1 MVGCQL
7 KVPDTFEN
15 CSTQP
20 IAFWTDIVW
29 KIEQFSKCIT
39 YAFQSQVMW
48 YFNVDQNN
56 NNQPKL
62 WPLGG
67 QFVCTC
73 LFVWFYLL
81 LDVFEAK
88 LEIRFPLCWFAPQNL
103 CIPIKLKKLWN
114 HNIQSGTL
122 ENVSFCLSKLGH
134 KWVVLGPKIGT
145 FLIKIVH
152 TVWFRMWIWLFDVS
166 TYPVC
171 RFISKWAFSQNI
183 SNFTGKPVEWIIESN
198 GTKRSSLLH

>member
-1 MVGCQL
+1 MTILIISFAQSEKNTKFQTIWCNIFSHMNINFRQMKQKKIVERTRKRTLKHMAGCQL
-7 KVPDTFEN
+7 KVPYIFEN
-15 CSTQP
+15 CSTQQ

-48 YFNVDQNN
+48 YCNVDQNN

-81 LDVFEAK
+81 LDVFQAK

-103 CIPIKLKKLWN
+103 CIPIKLKKN
-114 HNIQSGTL
+114 SGIIKYNAVHLKTYVF
-122 ENVSFCLSKLGH
+122 VSRNLVTNELFWGQKL
-134 KWVVLGPKIGT
+134 V
-145 FLIKIVH
+145 
-152 TVWFRMWIWLFDVS
+152 
-166 TYPVC
+166 
-171 RFISKWAFSQNI
+171 RFW
-183 SNFTGKPVEWIIESN
+183 
-198 GTKRSSLLH
+198 

>member
-1 MVGCQL
+1 MRSYDHTNYFVRSKRKKHKIFRQFGPTFFDMNINFRQMKQKKTVERTRERTLKHMAGCQL
-7 KVPDTFEN
+7 KVPNTFEN
-15 CSTQP
+15 CSTQQ

-29 KIEQFSKCIT
+29 KIGQFSKCIT

-81 LDVFEAK
+81 LDV
-88 LEIRFPLCWFAPQNL
+88 APQNL
-103 CIPIKLKKLWN
+103 CIPIELEKNSGIIKYIPVHLKTQVFVSRNLVTNELFWGRKL
-114 HNIQSGTL
+114 
-122 ENVSFCLSKLGH
+122 V
-134 KWVVLGPKIGT
+134 
-145 FLIKIVH
+145 
-152 TVWFRMWIWLFDVS
+152 
-166 TYPVC
+166 
-171 RFISKWAFSQNI
+171 RFW
-183 SNFTGKPVEWIIESN
+183 
-198 GTKRSSLLH
+198 